1 MTDKPVLI
9 VGAGIAGLSAAI
21 ELARNGI
28 ASIIADQAM
37 RIGGMIHRQPVP
49 GISPVSLPW
58 PHRRRWAAL
67 TAGLELHRDLISIRL
82 QSRFAGIDHGG
93 EVLVTGSPGFYL
105 RPSALI
111 FATGA
116 TERILPRPGWTLANV
131 RTAGA
136 IQIGLKTSGV
146 APSGRIVLAG
156 AGPLLFAVGA
166 QLARAGNEPVA
177 IVQAGKP
184 FAPAHGAWK
193 LPFSQL
199 AEAAGY
205 MATLLSHR
213 VPILTGTDVVRITE
227 SGDGLELNLQ
237 GAAGERVLSADLVGL
252 HDGIRPNSYG
262 ATACDTIPFLSA
274 GDCHEALGADAAAL
288 DGEHVARRVMARLG
302 GMPDPEEPHGL
313 ARARETQG
321 ILARMHGGDE
331 AARLAE
337 LPDDTVICR
346 CENRTL
352 ADLQAL
358 GPAPTTREL
367 RLNGRFAMGA
377 CQGRFCGEWVNQLAA
392 NNPPSGAVGA
402 MRWPV
407 RPISIADI
415 LDAGQDP
422 APLAELEK

>member
-28 ASIIADQAM
+28 ACIVADQAM
-37 RIGGMIHRQPVP
+37 RIGGMIHRQPIP
-49 GISPVSLPW
+49 GTSPVSIPW
-58 PHRRRWAAL
+58 SHRRRWATV
-67 TAGLELHRDLISIRL
+67 TAGLEAHRDLISIRL
-82 QSRFAGIDHGG
+82 NSRFAGIDHGG

-105 RPSALI
+105 RPSAVIL
-111 FATGA
+111 ATGA
-116 TERILPRPGWTLANV
+116 SERVLPRPGWTLGNV

-166 QLARAGNEPVA
+166 QLARAGNAPVA
-177 IVQAGKP
+177 IIQAGKP
-184 FAPAHGAWK
+184 FSPAHGAWR
-193 LPFSQL
+193 LPLAQL
-199 AEAAGY
+199 SEAAGY

-227 SGDGLELNLQ
+227 SGHGLDVHLQ
-237 GAAGERVLSADLVGL
+237 DASSVRVLSADFVGL

-262 ATACDTIPFLSA
+262 TTACNVIPVLSA
-274 GDCHEALGADAAAL
+274 GDCHDSLGADAAAI
-288 DGEHVARRVMARLG
+288 DGEHAARHVMARLG
-302 GMPDPEEPHGL
+302 GKADPEEPRGL
-313 ARARETQG
+313 ARARETQA

-337 LPDDTVICR
+337 LPANTVICR

-352 ADLQAL
+352 ADLRAL
-358 GPAPTTREL
+358 GPEPTIREL

-377 CQGRFCGEWVNQLAA
+377 CQGRFCGEWVNQLAE
-392 NNPPSGAVGA
+392 NSPPSGAVGA

-415 LDAGQDP
+415 LDAGEDP